1 MMIELFINSMLSWSS
16 LAWDSM
22 GVSGIRRGKSK
33 LSTRNPSVFQHP
45 STRCEHFLKSLH
57 PFRFFIDQA
66 RYLTKSWPPPA
77 PHAPWPFP
85 RTRGFPQVPV
95 ASTSSPKK
103 ALRRGPRSQGGRPR
117 LRPHG
122 GRGGQAAPGAGG
134 VAGVRAL
141 DGSEVRGFQGVLM
154 SKWSNM
160 IKHQGSLIGIWWVND
175 KHCGFNGMLNRIKDQ
190 NVILIYFNGIWMD
203 FNWFNG
209 IWMDFNGLQWDLNG
223 I

>member
-66 RYLTKSWPPPA
+66 RYLTKSWRPQPPM
-77 PHAPWPFP
+77 PHGPFP
-85 RTRGFPQVPV
+85 GPRGFPQVPV

-103 ALRRGPRSQGGRPR
+103 ALRRGAAEPRRTAPPSATRRARRPSCAR
-117 LRPHG
+117 RWRRCRSTCLGWQR
-122 GRGGQAAPGAGG
+122 
-134 VAGVRAL
+134 
-141 DGSEVRGFQGVLM
+141 SEGIPRGFNEQMIKHDQTPGIFDRNLM
-154 SKWSNM
+154 SKW
-160 IKHQGSLIGIWWVND
+160 
-175 KHCGFNGMLNRIKDQ
+175 
-190 NVILIYFNGIWMD
+190 
-203 FNWFNG
+203 
-209 IWMDFNGLQWDLNG
+209 
-223 I
+223 